1 MSIEAILAA
10 IPKMDPTRRATVR
23 ANAEAKL
30 SHPSAG
36 GDARRVIDAL
46 DAQIELEAGVLSEH
60 VSGLPVAERVIEAF
74 THQSM
79 SETERRIIQVLLD
92 NPGLSSEGLSQKL
105 GWGAQSWHMHFGEM
119 CKKREA
125 RLWPADNAVVRNAAF
140 FSGILAE
147 WSEVGGWNMKP
158 DVAEALS
165 ALGLKAKGPGPR

>member
-10 IPKMDPTRRATVR
+10 IPAMEAKKRATIR

-30 SHPSAG
+30 SHPSSG
-36 GDARRVIDAL
+36 GDARRVVDAL
-46 DAQIELEAGVLSEH
+46 DAQIELEANVLSQH
-60 VSGLPVAERVIEAF
+60 VSGLPVARRVIEAF
-74 THQSM
+74 THQPM
-79 SETERRIIQVLLD
+79 SETEHRITQVLLD

-125 RLWPADNAVVRNAAF
+125 RLWPADNAVIRNAAF

-147 WSEVGGWNMKP
+147 WTEESGWKMKT
-158 DVAEALS
+158 DVAEAFS
-165 ALGLKAKGPGPR
+165 ALGLKAKLAGAR

>member
-1 MSIEAILAA
+1 MSVETILAA
-10 IPKMDPTRRATVR
+10 IPTMDAQKRATVR
-23 ANAEAKL
+23 ANAEVKL

-46 DAQIELEAGVLSEH
+46 DAQIELEASVLSVH
-60 VSGLPVAERVIEAF
+60 VAGLPVARRVVEAF
-74 THQSM
+74 THQPM
-79 SETERRIIQVLLD
+79 SETERRITQVLLD

-147 WSEVGGWNMKP
+147 WSEVSGWKMKSE
-158 DVAEALS
+158 VADAFS
-165 ALGLKAKGPGPR
+165 ALGLKAKLTGAR

>member
-1 MSIEAILAA
+1 MSIEAILAT
-10 IPKMDPTRRATVR
+10 IPSMDPKRRATLR

-30 SHPSAG
+30 SHPDAG

-46 DAQIELEAGVLSEH
+46 DAQIEREAHALSEH
-60 VSGLPVAERVIEAF
+60 VAGLPVAQRVIAAF
-74 THQSM
+74 THHPM
-79 SETERRIIQVLLD
+79 SETENKITQVLLD

-125 RLWPADNAVVRNAAF
+125 RLWPADNAVLRNAAF

-147 WSEVGGWNMKP
+147 WSEVSGWKMKP
-158 DVAEALS
+158 EVADAFS
-165 ALGLKAKGPGPR
+165 ALGLRAKR